1 MSELIG
7 KDRSQNGASTPEHSQ
22 EAVVLP
28 SAEELEIP
36 PSDPKNGFLRMGQL
50 YDFIAD
56 RTTLVGGA
64 SRQDQVHHLYPGLT
78 EVHPRGV
85 PAIAVNDTRQGL
97 STFLADNQKPVVIAT
112 RKGEDGVVLDYIA
125 VDTANT
131 RTDPAAELFSH
142 PENFGDEG
150 SPVRIAA
157 DLLFPRALAKR
168 SSSRELLLED
178 FTAQYRIYH
187 PDATTRTITTA
198 FTNGIATLEK
208 KLTKIDKAFQIPRSK
223 GNNKDSIVKIIYKTP
238 QPTIEQVVKDAPEA
252 PPVTPVLKNPQDISE
267 KEREE
272 TEDPIDVTV
281 FGQSKTTLLQY
292 LLNSGKPRSL
302 EHIAIIR
309 RKEGKTGP
317 LQAAELAD
325 AKMVLS
331 TLQLELPDGVEL
343 RNPDTT
349 KFELYPRDLTI
360 QQIIELK
367 KKGVETARIAKETEQ
382 QRILEENAARET
394 ERIERFERMR
404 AEALAAKAERE
415 AAESRPLPEPERD
428 TEPLVLLQD
437 AVTILLDILKD
448 EGITSERESEND
460 GGKEIEG
467 KKISEPQE
475 ELVVARVVEAEAE
488 DPRITE
494 LRNNGI
500 LDVIETA
507 TSSTN
512 GAEPS
517 LATAARIVILEKR
530 SRRDVPTRQV
540 QMKPDVQQ
548 NVTPKQPEIP
558 QKTDSSN
565 EPEISFK
572 NGKVEMS
579 SAHLET
585 FSTLMSISEVSG
597 VKPRDLAQIITKGK
611 AKGEIIPATERRLKE
626 LMEAF
631 KGTPIKITHPVDE
644 FGVVDDRRFIL
655 DIPEGVNPLHYVSV
669 RP

>member
-7 KDRSQNGASTPEHSQ
+7 KDGSHNGALEHSQ
-22 EAVVLP
+22 EAVVFP

-36 PSDPKNGFLRMGQL
+36 PPDPKNGFLRMVDL
-50 YDFIAD
+50 YDFLAD
-56 RTTLVGGA
+56 KTALAGGV
-64 SRQDQVHHLYPGLT
+64 SRPDQFHHLYPGLT
-78 EVHPRGV
+78 EFHTHGA
-85 PAIAVNDTRQGL
+85 PARSVNDARREL
-97 STFLADNQKPVVIAT
+97 STFLADNQKPVVVAT
-112 RKGEDGVVLDYIA
+112 RKGEDDVVLDYLT
-125 VDTANT
+125 VST
-131 RTDPAAELFSH
+131 TDVRKDPTAELFSH
-142 PENFGDEG
+142 PENFGDEA

-198 FTNGIATLEK
+198 FMNGIATLEK
-208 KLTKIDKAFQIPRSK
+208 KLTKIDKAFQIPRSR

-238 QPTIEQVVKDAPEA
+238 QPTIEQAVKDVPEA

-272 TEDPIDVTV
+272 TEDPIDVSV

-309 RKEGKTGP
+309 RKEGRSGP

-349 KFELYPRDLTI
+349 KFELHPGELTI

-367 KKGVETARIAKETEQ
+367 KKGVEEARITREAEK
-382 QRILEENAARET
+382 QRIADENAAREA
-394 ERIERFERMR
+394 ERIERFERLR
-404 AEALAAKAERE
+404 TEALAAKAERE
-415 AAESRPLPEPERD
+415 ATESRPLPEPESN

-448 EGITSERESEND
+448 EGITIERESEED
-460 GGKEIEG
+460 GGKEIEE

-488 DPRITE
+488 DPRIIE
-494 LRNNGI
+494 LRNSGI
-500 LDVIETA
+500 LDIIETA

-517 LATAARIVILEKR
+517 LANAARIVIPEKR
-530 SRRDVPTRQV
+530 SRRDAPTRQV
-540 QMKPDVQQ
+540 QMEPDVQQ

-558 QKTDSSN
+558 QKTDSSH

-579 SAHLET
+579 NAHLEI
-585 FSTLMSISEVSG
+585 FSTLMSITENNG
-597 VKPRDLAQIITKGK
+597 IKPRDLAQIITKGK
-611 AKGEIIPATERRLKE
+611 ARGDIIPATERRLEE
-626 LMEAF
+626 LIEAF

-669 RP
+669 RS